1 MPLDPKRLR
10 RLFAAG
16 AILAVLVAA
25 FFYLRGIL
33 KNVPVTR
40 LPKEIPSDVEKSG
53 KGFTFAQ
60 SEGGK
65 TLFTIRAASF
75 QQYKEG
81 GKAELHDVSIII
93 YGRDESR
100 SDQIYGSEF
109 SYDQKTGD
117 ITALGEVHID
127 LDVNSTG
134 APAPVVHSPGG
145 AQPSATPAQETRN
158 VIHVKTSGL
167 TFNKTSGIARTDEK
181 IEFRIPEA
189 SGSAV
194 GALYDSH
201 KSTLTL
207 KSAVRINSLEK
218 QQSSLAAQSAT
229 ISKAPRT
236 IVLYSA
242 HIQQPPRT
250 MTSDRLSILLR
261 DDNSVDRILANGNVR
276 ASAEGPRG
284 FEVSAP
290 QGEVVMASAN
300 QPRSGTL
307 FGGVNF
313 LRRGESPAQGK
324 AGRILISFGSKG
336 RVTKARAE
344 DAVDLTQGSPAK
356 SQRIGAAAIDLFV
369 EDGKRLDKAVTSSG
383 PAQIVFTDAAQKNT
397 TTTISAGEFQ
407 AKFNSQNRLSSV
419 IGTPDAKIV
428 SSTPGEPDRVATSRE
443 VNASFNNKGEVTAAD
458 LTGDFHYQEG
468 QRAATAESAHYNPD
482 DESFVLTGAPRVV
495 DIGFALTADTVQLS
509 RKTGSAVAR
518 GSVKTTYNDLKPQA
532 NGAML
537 ASGEPVHVTGTS
549 ATASRGA
556 GLAHYTAAR
565 LWQGANIVEAPSLT
579 FDKTHRSL
587 KAQGDATGRVTSVFV
602 SPEKGGSSAPVNVTS
617 DRLSYVDSD
626 RKAVFSGNVQLR
638 GEEFT
643 MTAST
648 VQVLLAGRNQGGAQ
662 AGNQLDRIVAQ
673 GDIVIQQPSRKA
685 TGSQLVYTAQDQ
697 KFVLT
702 GAPGKKPSIF
712 DAEHGQIS
720 GNSLTFYTHD
730 GRVLV
735 GSGETSP
742 SLTPIRTRDASTK

>member
-33 KNVPVTR
+33 KSVPVTS
-40 LPKEIPSDVEKSG
+40 LPKEIPGDVEKSG
-53 KGFTFAQ
+53 KGFTFSQ

-81 GKAELHDVSIII
+81 GQAELHDVSIII

-127 LDVNSTG
+127 LDVTSAGVPT
-134 APAPVVHSPGG
+134 HSPAG
-145 AQPSATPAQETRN
+145 AAADDTKAQETKN
-158 VIHVKTSGL
+158 VIQVKTSGL
-167 TFNKTSGIARTDEK
+167 TFNKTSGIARTNEK

-207 KSAVRINSLEK
+207 KSSVRINSVEK
-218 QQSSLAAQSAT
+218 RQSSLAAQSAT

-236 IVLYSA
+236 IVLYDA
-242 HIQQPPRT
+242 RIHQPPRT
-250 MTSDRLSILLR
+250 MASDKISILLR
-261 DDNSVDRILANGNVR
+261 DDNSVDRILAKGNVR
-276 ASAEGPRG
+276 ASAEGPQA
-284 FEVSAP
+284 FEASAP
-290 QGEVVMASAN
+290 EGEVVMAAAN

-307 FGGVNF
+307 FGGVSF

-324 AGRILISFGSKG
+324 AGRVLISFGAKG

-344 DAVDLTQGSPAK
+344 DTVDLTQGPPTK
-356 SQRIGAAAIDLFV
+356 SQQIRAAAIDLFV
-369 EDGKRLDKAVTSSG
+369 MDGKRLEQAVTSSG
-383 PAQIVFTDAAQKNT
+383 PAQIILKDAAQKNT
-397 TTTISAGEFQ
+397 TTTISAGQFQ
-407 AKFNSQNRLSSV
+407 AKFNDQNRLSALT
-419 IGTPDAKIV
+419 GAPDAKIV
-428 SSTPGEPDRVATSRE
+428 SSTPGEPDRVATSRQ
-443 VNASFNNKGEVTAAD
+443 VDAKFDNKGEVAAAD

-468 QRAATAESAHYNPD
+468 PRAATADHAHYNPG
-482 DESFVLTGAPRVV
+482 DESFGLTGTPRVV
-495 DIGFALTADTVQLS
+495 DTGFALTADTVQLS

-518 GSVKTTYNDLKPQA
+518 GNVKTTYNDLKPQA

-537 ASGEPVHVTGTS
+537 ASGEPVHVTGTTV
-549 ATASRGA
+549 TASRGA

-579 FDKTHRSL
+579 FDKNRRSL
-587 KAQGDATGRVTSVFV
+587 TAQGGATGRVTSVFV
-602 SPEKGGSSAPVNVTS
+602 SPEKNGRSAPINVTS

-638 GEEFT
+638 GEDFT
-643 MTAST
+643 MSAST
-648 VQVLLAGRNQGGAQ
+648 VQVLLANRGQGGAQ

-673 GDIVIQQPSRKA
+673 GDIVIQQPSRRA
-685 TGSQLVYTAQDQ
+685 TGSQLVYTGQDQ

-720 GNSLTFYTHD
+720 GDSLTFYTHD

-742 SLTPIRTRDASTK
+742 SLTPSRTRDASTK